1 MEVKLSFLDRKKL
14 EFFNLFIFHRK
25 NTPVLKIFI
34 KGSPEAEAA
43 FLKMQLEGSQHM
55 RDMEKYKMLVKK
67 LREENSLQGT
77 QVHIKFHQNLTS
89 YCSSI
94 FWPILES

>member
-1 MEVKLSFLDRKKL
+1 MEVKFSLLDRKKL
-14 EFFNLFIFHRK
+14 EFLSLIIFNRK
-25 NTPVLKIFI
+25 NTALLKIFI

-77 QVHIKFHQNLTS
+77 QVQIDFHQNLTS
-89 YCSSI
+89 YFSSL
-94 FWPILES
+94 F